1 MTTAGFV
8 SGTRDEAAPSGSSR
22 VAAAA
27 SLLLGGVLLSLL
39 PTLVDAAFY
48 VAVLDAAA
56 ALVAISAGLALWNR
70 ATLVAR
76 TIAGLAA
83 GATVLG
89 QLVQASLG
97 LPGTQDLDGLSVLDA
112 GLTAGCAALVL
123 VFLAVDALR
132 RQPEEAPD
140 QPYAL

>member
-8 SGTRDEAAPSGSSR
+8 SGARDEAAPSGCSR

-27 SLLLGGVLLSLL
+27 SLLLGAVLLFVL
-39 PTLVDAAFY
+39 PALADAAFY

-56 ALVAISAGLALWNR
+56 AVVAISAGLALWSR
-70 ATLVAR
+70 VTLVAR

-97 LPGTQDLDGLSVLDA
+97 LPGTQNLDGLGVA
-112 GLTAGCAALVL
+112 EGWLTAGCAALVL
-123 VFLAVDALR
+123 VFLTVDGVR
-132 RQPEEAPD
+132 RQPEPTPD